1 MRFALALLCVTLA
14 SALPSE
20 LGGDKQKGGGDSW
33 EGPKDNSVKVVGS
46 GKGGVGGSAGSIGV
60 GTGGGGGGNC
70 DPVACDIKC
79 KKLGNQSGYC
89 DTSGSS
95 DLLGLDVLNENTS
108 GCICVPNTSSCTTTT
123 TVTSTGTATATNTV
137 TATDTATATVTN
149 TNTIT
154 STNTISTTTTAT
166 YTTTATSCPTNVA
179 CFCCTRQTQLDQRFL
194 TGTCDIISAGT
205 NCPVGNGQ
213 GRRWKVCCNGD
224 GQCTQTEQ

>member
-1 MRFALALLCVTLA
+1 MRFALALLCATLV

-20 LGGDKQKGGGDSW
+20 LGGDKKKWDGDSW
-33 EGPKDNSVKVVGS
+33 GDRRTIRSRSSAAEKVVELAAPLEALALAPA
-46 GKGGVGGSAGSIGV
+46 V
-60 GTGGGGGGNC
+60 
-70 DPVACDIKC
+70 VAAVTVTP
-79 KKLGNQSGYC
+79 LPA
-89 DTSGSS
+89 TSSR
-95 DLLGLDVLNENTS
+95 

-123 TVTSTGTATATNTV
+123 TVTSTGTATATDTV

-154 STNTISTTTTAT
+154 DTISTTNTITSTNTISTTTTAT
-166 YTTTATSCPTNVA
+166 TTTTTTATSCPTNYA
-179 CFCCTRQTQLDQRFL
+179 CFCCTRQTQLGQNFL
-194 TGTCDIISAGT
+194 TGTCDIISIGT